1 MNAQQLTEN
10 VADKLDTYVD
20 LERLPGREDLE
31 RVNRRVQDFVAERP
45 VAAVLI
51 ALATGYVV
59 GRILSRVA

>member
-1 MNAQQLTEN
+1 MNTQELTEN

-31 RVNRRVQDFVAERP
+31 RVNRRVKDFVAERP